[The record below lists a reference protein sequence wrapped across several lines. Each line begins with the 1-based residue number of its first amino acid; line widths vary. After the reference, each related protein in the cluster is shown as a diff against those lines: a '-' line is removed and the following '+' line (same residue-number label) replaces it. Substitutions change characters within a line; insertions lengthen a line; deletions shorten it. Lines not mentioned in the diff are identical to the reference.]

1 MTLCYCNTELSVK
14 TAPDSF
20 CRMKISPRPVRAFF
34 MKHRLPIPTGHEI
47 YSRRG
52 IIPTEYYIVRYFFLY
67 DSAVRQRRSHDG
79 YTIMTGSFR
88 FRGVMS
94 PLFWFRTSV
103 TGTVTSQT
111 PFPIEA
117 ISWSIRYSPSPVS
130 PASASLSIM
139 DLNSFSSSCCS
150 ATYHCR
156 KLKVG

>member
-1 MTLCYCNTELSVK
+1 
-14 TAPDSF
+14 
-20 CRMKISPRPVRAFF
+20 MKISPRPVRAFF

-52 IIPTEYYIVRYFFLY
+52 IIPIRYYIVRYFFLY
-67 DSAVRQRRSHDG
+67 DSEVRQRRSHDG
-79 YTIMTGSFR
+79 HAIMTGSFR
-88 FRGVMS
+88 FSGSDVS
-94 PLFWFRTSV
+94 LFWFRTSV
-103 TGTVTSQT
+103 PGRVTSQT

-150 ATYHCR
+150 AMYHCR